1 MATGLMNAEA
11 LYKWILRRLGAP
23 LTKVE
28 LTGCHL
34 EDNIED
40 ARRWLSAKKGI
51 RKQAVIT
58 INSGQVEYNLDDLD
72 PEIDTVLD
80 IAFPTN
86 PLDLSLIFAPFTMID
101 DKVPYDVF
109 AAPGS
114 AGVYSTFTQTI
125 QYTEMA
131 KRVLSVEQDW
141 RQEGRLLYLFPVP
154 HYQSAAIIWF
164 KSSKVVIEQLS
175 ERDHELLKRYA
186 LALAMRDLGFVR
198 SKYDS
203 YPTAQ
208 GTVTLNGD
216 RLLDAANEALEKL
229 NEEIADSGM
238 PMPFIVG

>member
-1 MATGLMNAEA
+1 MDAEQ
-11 LYKWILRRLGAP
+11 LEKWILRRLGAP

-28 LTGCHL
+28 LTHCHIA
-34 EDNIED
+34 DNIED
-40 ARRWLSAKKGI
+40 ARRWLSAKKGV
-51 RKQAVIT
+51 RKQGILT
-58 INSGQVEYNLDDLD
+58 INSGQVEYNLDSLN

-80 IAFPTN
+80 VAFPSH
-86 PLDLSLIFAPFTMID
+86 PFDLSLIFAPFTLID

-109 AAPGS
+109 AAPSS

-131 KRVLSVEQDW
+131 KRVLSAEQDW

-154 HYQSAAIIWF
+154 DYQSHAIIWF
-164 KSSKVVIEQLS
+164 KSSKVVIEQLT
-175 ERDHELLKRYA
+175 ERDHDLLKRYA
-186 LALAMRDLGFVR
+186 LALAYRDLGMVR

-208 GTVTLNGD
+208 GTVMLNGD
-216 RLLDAANEALEKL
+216 RLLDMSNEMLEKL

-238 PMPFIVG
+238 PMPFLVG